1 MTEQLSHITVDALEG
16 IKAQDIVV
24 IDINKANSLFDRIIV
39 ASVDSTRQAKAL
51 VNHLK
56 EEISK
61 IGQSIVGVE
70 GEDSGEWVLIDL
82 GDIVVHVMQPAIR
95 EYYNIED
102 LWMEN
107 TASKFSQPDAELA
120 VNS

>member
-1 MTEQLSHITVDALEG
+1 
-16 IKAQDIVV
+16 
-24 IDINKANSLFDRIIV
+24 
-39 ASVDSTRQAKAL
+39 
-51 VNHLK
+51 
-56 EEISK
+56 
-61 IGQSIVGVE
+61 
-70 GEDSGEWVLIDL
+70 VLIDL

-120 VNS
+120 VNP

>member
-1 MTEQLSHITVDALEG
+1 MTVDALEG

-95 EYYNIED
+95 DYYNIED